1 MTQAWL
7 WSVFL
12 LDTSCPMR
20 LDGLDWPPPS
30 PPAYSEQ
37 EREQVWQGLIA
48 LAREGRLKLIKQ
60 VKEELERRHPTALSR
75 LKPIKGTKMPRVN
88 NELRLRYQWLLA
100 EYSRLIPDD
109 PAFDPA
115 DPWLV
120 VSAQQ
125 YGFTIVTEELPTSA
139 RRSRPRHGPPIPDLC
154 DALGIPWTSLR
165 GLARFEGWI
174 R

>member
-1 MTQAWL
+1 M
-7 WSVFL
+7 
-12 LDTSCPMR
+12 
-20 LDGLDWPPPS
+20 
-30 PPAYSEQ
+30 
-37 EREQVWQGLIA
+37 A
-48 LAREGRLKLIKQ
+48 LAEQGRLKLIKQ
-60 VKEELERRHPTALSR
+60 VKEELKRWHPTALSR

-100 EYSRLIPDD
+100 QYPKLIPAD

-139 RRSRPRHGPPIPDLC
+139 RKTRPRHGPPIPDLC
-154 DALGIPWTSLR
+154 DELAIPWTSLR
-165 GLARFEGWI
+165 ALARAEGWLQ
-174 R
+174 